1 MKDTGGFEA
10 MVREHQS
17 MVFSIGYHFLQ
28 DRPAAE
34 ELAQDVFLQLY
45 RNLGSLE
52 TPEHVARWLRKVA
65 CHRAIDYARRRRLR
79 PQVGLDQAPEPASA
93 PAAGDP
99 MLSRRL
105 RALVAS
111 LPEKTR
117 MIVILRFQE
126 DLEIEEI
133 ARAMAIPAGTVKSQL
148 QRGLAKLR
156 EKFSRVFTEVAV

>member
-1 MKDTGGFEA
+1 METGAFEE
-10 MVREHQS
+10 MVRQHQA

-28 DRPAAE
+28 DRTLAE
-34 ELAQDVFLQLY
+34 ELAQDVFLLLY
-45 RNLGSLE
+45 RNFGSLE
-52 TPEHVARWLRKVA
+52 SPAHVVRWLRKVA
-65 CHRAIDYARRRRLR
+65 CHRSIDYSRRRRLR
-79 PQVGLDQAPEPASA
+79 PQVALEDAPELVSKPAG
-93 PAAGDP
+93 GDP

-105 RALVAS
+105 RTLVAS

-133 ARAMAIPAGTVKSQL
+133 AQVMSIPSGTVKSQL

-156 EKFSRVFTEVAV
+156 EKFGRVFTEVTV

>member
-1 MKDTGGFEA
+1 LKETGGFEDI
-10 MVREHQS
+10 VREHQA

-28 DRPAAE
+28 DRTAAE

-45 RNLGSLE
+45 RDLGKLE
-52 TPEHVARWLRKVA
+52 TPVHVARWLRKVA
-65 CHRAIDYARRRRLR
+65 CHRSIDYARRRKLR
-79 PQVGLDQAPEPASA
+79 PQVGLDQAPEPVSE
-93 PAAGDP
+93 PAAADP

-126 DLEIEEI
+126 ELEIEEI
-133 ARAMAIPAGTVKSQL
+133 ARVMSIPAGTVKSQL

-156 EKFSRVFTEVAV
+156 EKFTRVFAEVAV